1 MGTQSPECSLRPK
14 LVLNELPLY
23 ISCAFFFFFN
33 TLVTS
38 CPSEL
43 EVLRRKVI
51 FKGVFTFSV
60 YGVHR
65 CPFCTLKSTFL
76 PNKILKWSVLHY
88 TLIELFHTET
98 TSICFNRIK
107 LWCASMRKWL
117 NLVFVCF
124 CLTIADGFSQ
134 VLGKSSE
141 SMFVD
146 WSVKRFSKSKDYS

>member
-23 ISCAFFFFFN
+23 ISCAFFFFLIHWLQAVRLNWRFYEEK
-33 TLVTS
+33 LF
-38 CPSEL
+38 L
-43 EVLRRKVI
+43 KVCSL
-51 FKGVFTFSV
+51 SV
-60 YGVHR
+60 SGVHR